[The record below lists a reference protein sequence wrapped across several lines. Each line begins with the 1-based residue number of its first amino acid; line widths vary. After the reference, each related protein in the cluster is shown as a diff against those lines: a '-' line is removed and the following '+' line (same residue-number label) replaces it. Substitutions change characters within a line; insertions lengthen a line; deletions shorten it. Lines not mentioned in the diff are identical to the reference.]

1 MGPKVSPAKQPQPV
15 KLSPGPAVHELSGS
29 PIKTRDANSFS
40 PARIGTEAK
49 LSPGKVA
56 DEKRTSPVKT
66 RSDKTPVPAP
76 SQRKHPLASRFQ
88 GFTPEMESKPTFG
101 TSPRNSGG
109 SPAPDVN
116 KPLPQPV
123 KDVARGV
130 ITPPASTASSN
141 SSTPKKETTSP
152 VMERPHAAEAKRPDE
167 DDVHDERALREAV
180 KASITRQISLS
191 REQRDMLKPY
201 HSQGYKN
208 SSPPKAKPLT
218 IQEIATGKHERVA
231 ETKKATPV
239 IITPGPEPEDASY
252 FYRNRKSELVILE
265 GA

>member
-66 RSDKTPVPAP
+66 
-76 SQRKHPLASRFQ
+76 RFQ